1 MARLPKIEEPKFD
14 GAMTTLNMI
23 NALNWYHQSQESKDA
38 QRYIQEYAKQNKIA
52 GRVDTSQSFLTLG
65 WLCRLATNGNDIGE
79 KGRKYITEG
88 LARVLQK
95 DVVTVTESVAEPTV
109 TFSIQE
115 RLRDKIAEI
124 AGDLEGAVD
133 DYIEGGYKSE
143 KSPFTIMQGRAKGMH
158 ANKLIEIFKKRRI
171 EFDNVLHTTDSQVK
185 EGYSNFT
192 KPQLKKVIAY
202 YDQIITDAMKV
213 SGEAKVGR
221 KPRAR
226 KKKTADQLVAKLQ
239 FLVESPEYK
248 IASIKPKEVIGAMQL
263 WVFNVKTRKLG
274 VYHAEDA
281 GGIQV
286 KGSSLLNYSESKS
299 IHKGV
304 RKPLDVLPKVLSAG
318 KIALRS
324 VLSTIASKESQ
335 LSGRINKDTI
345 LLRVM

>member
-14 GAMTTLNMI
+14 GVMSTINMI

-65 WLCRLATNGNDIGE
+65 WLCRLATNGNDIGV
-79 KGRKYITEG
+79 KGKKYITEG
-88 LARVLQK
+88 LSRVLQK
-95 DVVTVTESVAEPTV
+95 EVAAATESVIVPAV
-109 TFSIQE
+109 TITIQD
-115 RLRDKIAEI
+115 RLREKIAEI

-133 DYIEGGYKSE
+133 DYIEGGYKAE

-158 ANKLIEIFKKRRI
+158 AAKLIEFFKKRRI
-171 EFDNVLHTTDSQVK
+171 EFDDVLHTTDTQVK

-213 SGEAKVGR
+213 SGEAKNDR

-239 FLVESPEYK
+239 FLTESPEYK
-248 IASIKPKEVIGAMQL
+248 VTSIKPKDVIGAMQL
-263 WVFNVKTRKLG
+263 WVFNVKTKKLG

-286 KGSSLLNYSESKS
+286 KGSTLLNYSETKS
-299 IHKGV
+299 THKCV
-304 RKPLDVLPKVLSAG
+304 RKPTEVLPKVLSAS
-318 KIALRS
+318 KIALKQ
-324 VLSTIASKESQ
+324 VLSTVSTNESQ

-345 LLRVM
+345 LLRVL